1 MFKYNFKNIR
11 LVLENLYYIQH
22 SVHCGFTCF
31 CVWNGWQATANNDK
45 SRKTN
50 IDKMVLF
57 MLVSL
62 EYIAFYL
69 LGFGNTYNKIN
80 DTKRILAAILPKSS
94 FLIAI
99 LW

>member
-1 MFKYNFKNIR
+1 
-11 LVLENLYYIQH
+11 
-22 SVHCGFTCF
+22 
-31 CVWNGWQATANNDK
+31 
-45 SRKTN
+45 
-50 IDKMVLF
+50 MVLF

-62 EYIAFYL
+62 EYIEYIAFYL

>member
-1 MFKYNFKNIR
+1 MFEYNFKNIR
-11 LVLENLYYIQH
+11 LVLKNLYYIA
-22 SVHCGFTCF
+22 STVGSCFTCF